1 MLNQQH
7 EEGEN
12 MSTLSV
18 VIPAY
23 NEEDGISIIL
33 DRILKVKPEL
43 RLLGFNTE
51 VIVVDDGSKDKTAD
65 IVRDFEKRDSAVR
78 LLQHKINKNYGGA
91 LKTGF
96 KNATGDMLAFLDADG
111 TYPPE
116 YFPKMCQEMMKGA
129 DMVVASRMAGDKNE
143 SPLVR
148 QFGNFMFAGLVSII
162 GNCRVTDV
170 GSGMRV
176 FRRSILD
183 KLYPLPD
190 GLNFTP
196 VMSVRAVHENIKL
209 VEISIPHS
217 EREGRSKLSVVKD
230 GMRFL
235 NGIVWTA
242 LMYNPVRILGLIGL
256 AFIAIATVIFGSLVV
271 SRLSGVTRIGNVG
284 AFGVFGMVALAVTGV
299 SLFNLGA
306 MFNYLVS
313 LFYKRPI
320 RQGLF
325 GNPVFAKPLD
335 QQFWWIGGLS
345 VLLGIVIGVGSLS
358 LSFGGWDITRL
369 WMWLMGGAALIL
381 IGVQLIVSFFV
392 MRTLEE
398 LSQREGKVD
407 ADLMGKEIK

>member
-1 MLNQQH
+1 MLN
-7 EEGEN
+7 EEGKT
-12 MSTLSV
+12 MSATLSV

-43 RLLGFNTE
+43 KQIGVATE

-65 IVRDFEKRDSAVR
+65 IVRDFERKDSAVR

-96 KNATGDMLAFLDADG
+96 KNAKGDLLAFLDADG

-143 SPLVR
+143 SPMVR
-148 QFGNFMFAGLVSII
+148 QVGNFLFAGLVSII
-162 GNCRVTDV
+162 GNRRVTDV

-217 EREGRSKLSVVKD
+217 EREGRSKLSVIKD

-242 LMYNPVRILGLIGL
+242 LMYNPVRILGLIGM
-256 AFIAIATVIFGSLVV
+256 AFIAIAAVIFGGLLA
-271 SRLSGVTRIGNVG
+271 SRLSGVTNISNVG
-284 AFGVFGMVALAVTGV
+284 AFGVFAMLALAVTGV

-325 GNPVFAKPLD
+325 GKPVFAQPLD
-335 QQFWWIGGLS
+335 QQFWWIGGLC
-345 VLLGIVIGVGSLS
+345 VVLGILVGVGSLS
-358 LSFGGWDITRL
+358 LSFGGWDMNRL
-369 WMWLMGGAALIL
+369 WMWLAGGAALIL
-381 IGVQLIVSFFV
+381 IGVQFIVSFFV
-392 MRTLEE
+392 MRTLDE